1 MNIAG
6 SRILVVGGTRR
17 LGRLLALDLA
27 AHGADVAISS
37 RTGGEAA
44 AQACADI
51 AALGRRAVAVTGDLT
66 AQDSA
71 MAIVDQAADA
81 LGGLDALVFA
91 ASGPFV
97 AQQPEAI
104 DQAAWDASLD
114 TIAGG
119 FFFTATAAYRH
130 FVGPAP
136 DKSAAGEAD
145 GPAAGATPGRG
156 VIVALTDTLGVRP
169 QAAFA
174 AHAAA
179 KAAQITLVQALAKAW
194 GAQGVRV
201 CGVAPGPVELPDEP
215 RREALQRAADR
226 TVLGRPAQPDEIA
239 AAIRFCLENDYL
251 TGQNLAVDGGTL
263 LT

>member
-37 RTGGEAA
+37 RTGGETA
-44 AQACADI
+44 AQTCADI
-51 AALGRRAVAVTGDLT
+51 AALGHRAVAVTGDLT
-66 AQDSA
+66 AGDLTAQDSA
-71 MAIVDQAADA
+71 AAIVDQAADA

-119 FFFTATAAYRH
+119 FFFAATAACRH
-130 FVGPAP
+130 FVEQP
-136 DKSAAGEAD
+136 
-145 GPAAGATPGRG
+145 AGATPGRG
-156 VIVALTDTLGVRP
+156 VIVALTDTLGGRP

-174 AHAAA
+174 AHSAA
-179 KAAQITLVQALAKAW
+179 KAAQIALVQALAKAW

-201 CGVAPGPVELPDEP
+201 CGIAPGPVELPDEP

-239 AAIRFCLENDYL
+239 AAVRFCLENDYL
-251 TGQNLAVDGGTL
+251 TGQNLAIDGGTL
-263 LT
+263 LI